1 MNLDSNTWRF
11 PSLIYLTLVFFTLVD
26 EFLSLMF
33 MPLIT
38 MFLIIIFLISEFQK
52 SPKMAKVNG
61 VIFACLG
68 VSAAWYGNNVEAIIE
83 GFDRSKMF
91 LVMFFAVSWLQL
103 PARESPSLSHAREI
117 ITSQPQGR
125 RFIFIVLGVHGLGSV
140 LNLAGLS
147 LIASIIDKSRDF
159 VLKRR
164 FTTALMLGFTSA
176 SCWSPFYISVAVVLI
191 AIPSLKLFDVALFG
205 IIISSSIMCVGFAYD
220 FLKFKKN
227 DSFKLKPPKSFN
239 IKKFIRLIL
248 ILMILILLVASL
260 HYFGDLAIPIALGIV
275 TPVFSI
281 VWWIMLAPK
290 KSDWHKRGGKF
301 VGKVISELENLRG
314 EALVFVAATIFGVGV
329 SSLVPDHIINQTLDN
344 FIPYLEVRI
353 LILMFGTIFLGLLG
367 VHPVVSVILIGESV
381 SPEILGVADW
391 VMALTLLSVWGL
403 STMVNPYSAT
413 TLYLSKVTSISPF
426 VIAWQWNLPICL
438 LANTV
443 ASLLVIM
450 FMHHQS

>member
-1 MNLDSNTWRF
+1 MDHEASKPVMRL
-11 PSLIYLTLVFFTLVD
+11 LCCLLVGGLFV
-26 EFLSLMF
+26 
-33 MPLIT
+33 
-38 MFLIIIFLISEFQK
+38 FQ
-52 SPKMAKVNG
+52 PFATAQQAAEVEWVR

-205 IIISSSIMCVGFAYD
+205 IIISS
-220 FLKFKKN
+220 
-227 DSFKLKPPKSFN
+227 P
-239 IKKFIRLIL
+239 
-248 ILMILILLVASL
+248 
-260 HYFGDLAIPIALGIV
+260 
-275 TPVFSI
+275 
-281 VWWIMLAPK
+281 
-290 KSDWHKRGGKF
+290 
-301 VGKVISELENLRG
+301 
-314 EALVFVAATIFGVGV
+314 
-329 SSLVPDHIINQTLDN
+329 
-344 FIPYLEVRI
+344 
-353 LILMFGTIFLGLLG
+353 
-367 VHPVVSVILIGESV
+367 
-381 SPEILGVADW
+381 
-391 VMALTLLSVWGL
+391 
-403 STMVNPYSAT
+403 
-413 TLYLSKVTSISPF
+413 
-426 VIAWQWNLPICL
+426 
-438 LANTV
+438 
-443 ASLLVIM
+443 
-450 FMHHQS
+450 